1 MAVGTY
7 ALITLQ
13 ELKDQLGITVSTDD
27 TQLER
32 AIDRATARIEAFC
45 GRLIKSRSHTEWYGG
60 NSTRA
65 IRLKQYPV
73 TVIAGV
79 YTGIRTAFTF
89 SSTVSSDIRVT
100 ISITQEFDGISSAG
114 ATVNRTDSTGSTTT
128 TTLAFS
134 TYDDVDAL
142 VAAINALTGVQAT
155 TVFNCPTMQLHPR
168 AGGDALSGTVN
179 VTAATVG
186 AEYVYEGDTGILH
199 IQSDAFPLSDTYLA
213 RFPSA
218 YQSTLVRYTAGYA
231 TVPDDLKQACCEVAS
246 VLFQS
251 RKADRS
257 ILSESLGDYSYTRAG
272 ASEVNA
278 MLADLLRDYRE
289 VV

>member
-45 GRLIKSRSHTEWYGG
+45 GRLIKSRAHQEWYGG

-89 SSTVSSDIRVT
+89 ASTDPSDIRDT
-100 ISITQEFDGISSAG
+100 ITITQEFDGISSAG
-114 ATVNRTDSTGSTTT
+114 ATVNRTTSTGSTTT

-142 VAAINALTGVQAT
+142 VEFV
-155 TVFNCPTMQLHPR
+155 
-168 AGGDALSGTVN
+168 S
-179 VTAATVG
+179 
-186 AEYVYEGDTGILH
+186 
-199 IQSDAFPLSDTYLA
+199 
-213 RFPSA
+213 
-218 YQSTLVRYTAGYA
+218 
-231 TVPDDLKQACCEVAS
+231 
-246 VLFQS
+246 
-251 RKADRS
+251 
-257 ILSESLGDYSYTRAG
+257 
-272 ASEVNA
+272 
-278 MLADLLRDYRE
+278 
-289 VV
+289 

>member
-7 ALITLQ
+7 ALISLQ
-13 ELKDQLGITVSTDD
+13 ELKDHLGITVSTDD
-27 TQLER
+27 TVLER
-32 AIDRATARIEAFC
+32 AIDRATSRIESFC
-45 GRLIKSRSHTEWYGG
+45 GRLIKSRAHQEWYGG
-60 NSTRA
+60 NSVRA
-65 IRLKQYPV
+65 IRLKQWPV
-73 TVIAGV
+73 TVVAGV

-89 SSTVSSDIRVT
+89 ASTTSSDIRVT
-100 ISITQEFDGISSAG
+100 ISITQEFDGVSTAG
-114 ATVNRTDSTGSTTT
+114 ATINRTTSAGSTTT
-128 TTLAFS
+128 STLSFTT
-134 TYDDVDAL
+134 YPDVDSL

-155 TVFNCPTMQLHPR
+155 TVFNCPTLNLHPR
-168 AGGDALSGTVN
+168 GGGDALSGTVN

-186 AEYVYEGDTGILH
+186 AEYVYEGDTGVLH
-199 IQSDAFPLSDTYLA
+199 IQSDAFPLNDTYLA

-218 YQSTLVRYTAGYA
+218 YQSVFVRYTAGYA
-231 TVPDDLKQACCEVAS
+231 TVPDDMKQACCEVAS
-246 VLFQS
+246 MLYQS